1 MRLDIAKLKFLVVD
15 DNLHM
20 RHIVRGLLLGLG
32 GRTVYEAED
41 GAGGLEALR
50 TRAPDILIVDC
61 PMPVLDGIELV
72 RMIRRPHFRFNPLIP
87 VIMLT
92 GYPERQRVLQ
102 ALEAGV
108 DEILCKP
115 ISAKALH
122 DRILSVVQHRRAFV
136 QSKDYLGPDRPV
148 RTDSGNSGEIE
159 AYLADRR
166 QAERVRGATPA

>member
-20 RHIVRGLLLGLG
+20 RHIVRGLLVGLG

-61 PMPVLDGIELV
+61 VMPVLDGLELV
-72 RMIRRPHFRFNPLIP
+72 RMIRRPDFRFNPLIP
-87 VIMLT
+87 IIMLT

-102 ALEAGV
+102 ALAAGV
-108 DEILCKP
+108 DEFLCKP

-122 DRILSVVQHRRAFV
+122 DRILSVVERRRPFV
-136 QSKDYLGPDRPV
+136 QSKDYLGPDRRGRPDGGHPV
-148 RTDSGNSGEIE
+148 GID
-159 AYLADRR
+159 AYLAERR
-166 QAERVRGATPA
+166 RASSGSSVPMA